1 VCACVRACVF
11 LKLGTAAVEQRSL
24 QSALRHGA
32 GRVRGALTANAGPP
46 VAHPGRPVAE
56 SDRASISRLRYMA
69 LREDLQMDRAVHVHK
84 QHRPELISGL
94 AGKDSA

>member
-1 VCACVRACVF
+1 M
-11 LKLGTAAVEQRSL
+11 LGTSAVEQRSL

-32 GRVRGALTANAGPP
+32 GRVRGAPTANAGAPAANP
-46 VAHPGRPVAE
+46 ERASAE

-69 LREDLQMDRAVHVHK
+69 LREDLQMDRSVHVHK

-94 AGKDSA
+94 AGKDLA